1 MSVKS
6 RTVAFVV
13 VMSFAIPAQA
23 GIASK
28 AIREAMEFAGKK
40 FGREVAE
47 EGAERLTAK
56 LVQLGA
62 RYGDDLVA
70 TAFKKVGPRAG
81 RIASEAGEHGGVALR
96 LLAQHGDDAL
106 PIVSRVASLNA
117 VARYGDDVA
126 GTLIKHGAVGEEILE
141 RLGMQGAEALGK
153 VGQQNG
159 RRLAMMAADGQL
171 KPELLS
177 VISRFGDSAC
187 DFIYRNKG
195 ALAVGATLT
204 AFVTSPEEFLNGT
217 KALTEAVADATI
229 RPIVTEAAKKTNW
242 TALAITT
249 VIVAGA
255 LLGAWRWKIGW
266 VMSRL
271 RWLIA
276 RLKDLLQPSRLK
288 SLIQSARS
296 RWL

>member
-1 MSVKS
+1 MTLVILMSMGMPVH
-6 RTVAFVV
+6 
-13 VMSFAIPAQA
+13 A
-23 GIASK
+23 GITSK
-28 AIREAMEFAGKK
+28 AIRETVEFVGKK
-40 FGREVAE
+40 FGKEAIE
-47 EGAERLTAK
+47 EGAERLTARM
-56 LVQLGA
+56 VQLGS
-62 RYGDDLVA
+62 RWGDDVVA
-70 TAFKKVGPRAG
+70 AAVKKCGPRAG

-96 LLAQHGDDAL
+96 MLAAHGDDAI

-177 VISRFGDSAC
+177 VISRYGDGAC
-187 DFIYRNKG
+187 DFVWRNKG

-217 KALTEAVADATI
+217 KALTAAVADATI
-229 RPIVTEAAKKTNW
+229 RPIVTEGAKKTNW

-255 LLGAWRWKIGW
+255 VLGAWRWKIRW

-271 RWLIA
+271 RWAIA
-276 RLKDLLQPSRLK
+276 RLKDLLQPTRLK
-288 SLIQSARS
+288 SLVQSARS

>member
-1 MSVKS
+1 MRK
-6 RTVAFVV
+6 TILFMV
-13 VMSFAIPAQA
+13 VMSFAMPVQA

-28 AIREAMEFAGKK
+28 ALREAVEFAGRK
-40 FGREVAE
+40 FGKEVAE

-56 LVQLGA
+56 IVQLGA
-62 RYGDDLVA
+62 RWGDDVVA
-70 TAFKKVGPRAG
+70 AAVKKVGPRAG

-177 VISRFGDSAC
+177 VISRYGDEAC
-187 DFIYRNKG
+187 DFVWRNKG

-204 AFVTSPEEFLNGT
+204 AFITSPAEFLDGT
-217 KALTEAVADATI
+217 KALTAAVADATI
-229 RPIVTEAAKKTNW
+229 RPIVTEGAKRTNW

-255 LLGAWRWKIGW
+255 LVGAWRWKIQW
-266 VMSRL
+266 IISRL
-271 RWLIA
+271 RWVIA